1 MSAHAQAIVVKPTG
15 YRITSREG
23 YTPYPVSTWT
33 FEGSMNGTTWTVL
46 DTVTGEST
54 TNWVARSI
62 TTGNYY
68 RYFRWFFP
76 DVRPYVDINEV
87 EVFGCYTW
95 PTDPGA

>member
-1 MSAHAQAIVVKPTG
+1 
-15 YRITSREG
+15 
-23 YTPYPVSTWT
+23 
-33 FEGSMNGTTWTVL
+33 MNGTTWTVL

-54 TNWVARSI
+54 TNWVALSI
-62 TTGNYY
+62 TTGIYY